1 MNTLYNI
8 FEMKGIIIMKK
19 IALLIPC
26 YNEEVTIKKVI
37 RDFKNEL
44 PDLDIYVY
52 DNNSKDSTAKLAAE
66 EGAIVRHE
74 YNQGKGNVVR
84 RMFREVEADI
94 YVMVDGD
101 DTYPANEVH
110 KLIAPIISGEA
121 DMVIGD
127 RLSNGTYKKENKRKF
142 HEFGNNLVKKSINR
156 LFKANLKDIMTG
168 YRAFSKMF
176 VKNMPVLSEKF
187 EIETEMTLHALDKRF
202 IIKEIPIE
210 YRDRPSG
217 SVSKLNTIK
226 DGIKVLKTIV
236 KMYKD
241 YKPMRFYLCFAII
254 SALLGIG
261 VGIPVIME
269 YIKYKYVY
277 KVPSAILATGL
288 ITLSIIIG
296 QCGVILDTV
305 EKQHREN
312 YEFSLINYKKEENN
326 KM

>member
-1 MNTLYNI
+1 
-8 FEMKGIIIMKK
+8 
-19 IALLIPC
+19 
-26 YNEEVTIKKVI
+26 
-37 RDFKNEL
+37 
-44 PDLDIYVY
+44 
-52 DNNSKDSTAKLAAE
+52 
-66 EGAIVRHE
+66 
-74 YNQGKGNVVR
+74 
-84 RMFREVEADI
+84 
-94 YVMVDGD
+94 
-101 DTYPANEVH
+101 
-110 KLIAPIISGEA
+110 
-121 DMVIGD
+121 
-127 RLSNGTYKKENKRKF
+127 
-142 HEFGNNLVKKSINR
+142 
-156 LFKANLKDIMTG
+156 MTG

-241 YKPMRFYLCFAII
+241 YKPMRFYLCFAIM
-254 SALLGIG
+254 SALLGII
-261 VGIPVIME
+261 VGIPVIIE

-288 ITLSIIIG
+288 MTLSIIIG

-312 YEFSLINYKKEENN
+312 YEFSLINYKEKENN

>member
-1 MNTLYNI
+1 
-8 FEMKGIIIMKK
+8 MKK

-37 RDFKNEL
+37 KDFKNEL

-52 DNNSKDSTAKLAAE
+52 DNNSKDLTAKLAQE

-110 KLIAPIISGEA
+110 KLIEPIINGEA

-156 LFKANLKDIMTG
+156 LFKSNLKDIMTG

-202 IIKEIPIE
+202 IIKEVPIE

-226 DGIKVLKTIV
+226 DGIKVLKKIV

-241 YKPMRFYLCFAII
+241 YKPMSFYLCFAII
-254 SALLGIG
+254 SALLGIV
-261 VGIPVIME
+261 VGIPVIIE

-277 KVPSAILATGL
+277 KVPSAILAMGL

-305 EKQHREN
+305 EKQHRESYELKLLN
-312 YEFSLINYKKEENN
+312 YSRKNKGEWKNWTNYY
-326 KM
+326 

>member
-1 MNTLYNI
+1 
-8 FEMKGIIIMKK
+8 MKK

-37 RDFKNEL
+37 KDFKNEL

-52 DNNSKDSTAKLAAE
+52 DNNSKDLTAKLAQE

-110 KLIAPIISGEA
+110 KLIEPIINGEA

-156 LFKANLKDIMTG
+156 LFKSNLKDIMTG

-202 IIKEIPIE
+202 IIKEVPIE

-226 DGIKVLKTIV
+226 DGIKVLKKIV

-241 YKPMRFYLCFAII
+241 YKPMSFYLCFAII
-254 SALLGIG
+254 SALLGIV
-261 VGIPVIME
+261 VGIPVIIE

-277 KVPSAILATGL
+277 KVPSAILAMGL

-305 EKQHREN
+305 EKQHRESYELKLLN
-312 YEFSLINYKKEENN
+312 YSRKN
-326 KM
+326 KGE